1 MAFRVFVKPADVW
14 GFFSSRR
21 DQLKKEQVLI
31 AENDDG
37 CEIYLTEQ
45 DGFPLFTV
53 YLSGKKEYEEAA
65 DDSVDCDCTMN
76 ILCNIY
82 LRPDDDPPRFSMSP
96 GPVKPSPAP
105 DEQGLDDD
113 DTPPPTLDD
122 LEIEQEER
130 EDELMSAFAEFLYI
144 VTDGGAE
151 DLGDADMEDALD
163 HVLQYI
169 SDNLCLPVY
178 RPTVYFDA
186 DTGSAAYTLYPYAP
200 DPDIHQFP

>member
-1 MAFRVFVKPADVW
+1 MAVRVFVKYADIW
-14 GFFSSRR
+14 GFFNSRR

-37 CEIYLTEQ
+37 GEIYLTEQ
-45 DGFPLFTV
+45 DGLPLFTV
-53 YLSGKKEYEEAA
+53 YLSGEKKYEEAA
-65 DDSVDCDCTMN
+65 ADRVDCDFTMN
-76 ILCNIY
+76 ILCDRY
-82 LRPDDDPPRFSMSP
+82 LSPNDDPRRFSMP
-96 GPVKPSPAP
+96 IGPVETSPAT
-105 DEQGLDDD
+105 DEQEPDDE

-122 LEIEQEER
+122 LQIEQEER

-151 DLGDADMEDALD
+151 DLGDTDMDDALD

-178 RPTVYFDA
+178 RPTVYFDP

-200 DPDIHQFP
+200 DPDVHQLP